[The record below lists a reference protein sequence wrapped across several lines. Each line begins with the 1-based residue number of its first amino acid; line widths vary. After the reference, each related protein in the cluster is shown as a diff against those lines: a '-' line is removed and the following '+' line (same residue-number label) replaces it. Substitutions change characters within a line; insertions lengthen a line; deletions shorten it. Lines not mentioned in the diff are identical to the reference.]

1 MGRSLDY
8 VMSDHFNLN
17 RFLRAQEGIF
27 DVALSEVS
35 KGRKR
40 SHWMWFVLPQLRG
53 LGTSE
58 MAHLY
63 GLTSLDEARAY
74 LLHPILG
81 ERLKAIVQALQDL
94 EATSAVEVLGPVD
107 AIKLR
112 SSLTLFSEADGGP
125 LFQAALNRWFAGG
138 PDLASLKIISS
149 GSAR

>member
-1 MGRSLDY
+1 
-8 VMSDHFNLN
+8 MSDHFNLN

-125 LFQAALNRWFAGG
+125 LFQAALDRWFAGE
-138 PDLASLKIISS
+138 PDLASLKLISS